1 MSKCRSLSMKMKY
14 ILLPSALLLASTIWA
29 QNPVADEKP
38 YIEVNGTG
46 EMEVIPDEIY
56 VAITLKEKSSNKKT
70 ISIEEQ
76 EQNLKNALKNLKVD
90 LKNLSL
96 AGANADLVRI
106 EWRKKGVITQKQYS
120 LKLGNAT
127 MLGQVFTELDKLEI
141 TDAYVSH
148 VQHSKIDSLRRVVK
162 IMAIKAAKN
171 KADYLLT
178 AIGEKT
184 GKALIVRENDVA
196 YHSPVWTMANARMD
210 KLESNSSYENYNDPI
225 DFKKIKVESSIYVKF
240 AIQ

>member
-1 MSKCRSLSMKMKY
+1 MKN
-14 ILLPSALLLASTIWA
+14 ILLYTALLLAATLTA
-29 QNPVADEKP
+29 QNPIGEEKP

-46 EMEVIPDEIY
+46 ELEVIPDEIY
-56 VAITLKEKSSNKKT
+56 VAITLKERSNNKKT
-70 ISIEEQ
+70 VSIEEQ

-96 AGANADLVRI
+96 AGADADLVRV

-120 LKLGNAT
+120 LKLANAT
-127 MLGQVFTELDKLEI
+127 ILGQVFSELDKLEI

-148 VQHSKIDSLRRVVK
+148 VQHSKIDSLRKVVK

-171 KADYLLT
+171 KADYLLA

-196 YHSPVWTMANARMD
+196 YHQPVWTMANARMD
-210 KLESNSSYENYNDPI
+210 KLESSTSYENYNDPI

-240 AIQ
+240 GIQ

>member
-1 MSKCRSLSMKMKY
+1 MKMKSI
-14 ILLPSALLLASTIWA
+14 ILSAALFLTASLTA
-29 QNPVADEKP
+29 QNPLAGEEKP

-46 EMEVIPDEIY
+46 EMEVVPDEIY
-56 VAITLKEKSSNKKT
+56 VAITLREKSNNKKT

-96 AGANADLVRI
+96 AGADADLVRI

-127 MLGQVFTELDKLEI
+127 ILGQVFTELDKLEI

-148 VQHSKIDSLRRVVK
+148 VQHSKIDSLRKGVK

-171 KADYLLT
+171 KADYLLA

-184 GKALIVRENDVA
+184 GKALIVRENDP
-196 YHSPVWTMANARMD
+196 YYPQPVWTMANARMD
-210 KLESNSSYENYNDPI
+210 KMESSTSYENYNDPI
-225 DFKKIKVESSIYVKF
+225 DFKKIKVTSSIYVKF
-240 AIQ
+240 GIQ

>member
-1 MSKCRSLSMKMKY
+1 MKN
-14 ILLPSALLLASTIWA
+14 ILLPAALLFAAAVTA
-29 QNPVADEKP
+29 QNPTGDEKP

-56 VAITLKEKSSNKKT
+56 VAITLREKSSNKKT

-120 LKLGNAT
+120 LKLANAT
-127 MLGQVFTELDKLEI
+127 ILGQVFSELDKLEI

-148 VQHSKIDSLRRVVK
+148 VQHSKIDSLRKVVK

-171 KADYLLT
+171 KADYLLS

-184 GKALIVRENDVA
+184 GKPLIVRENDGA
-196 YHSPVWTMANARMD
+196 YAQMMYSLPNVRMD
-210 KLESNSSYENYNDPI
+210 KDANEENMPYNDPI

-240 AIQ
+240 GIQ

>member
-1 MSKCRSLSMKMKY
+1 MKN
-14 ILLPSALLLASTIWA
+14 ILLSTSLLLTATLTA
-29 QNPVADEKP
+29 QNPVTGEEKP

-46 EMEVIPDEIY
+46 EMEVVPDEIY
-56 VAITLKEKSSNKKT
+56 VTITIRERSNNKKT

-76 EQNLKNALKNLKVD
+76 EQNLKNALKTLKVD

-127 MLGQVFTELDKLEI
+127 ILGQVFTELDKLEI

-148 VQHSKIDSLRRVVK
+148 VQHSKIDSLRKVVK

-171 KADYLLT
+171 KADYLLA
-178 AIGEKT
+178 AIGERT
-184 GKALIVRENDVA
+184 GKPLIVRENDVA
-196 YHSPVWTMANARMD
+196 YHQPVWTMANARMD
-210 KLESNSSYENYNDPI
+210 KLESNTSYENYNDPI

-240 AIQ
+240 GIQ

>member
-1 MSKCRSLSMKMKY
+1 MKN
-14 ILLPSALLLASTIWA
+14 ILLYTALLLAATLTA
-29 QNPVADEKP
+29 QNPIGEEKP

-46 EMEVIPDEIY
+46 ELEVIPDEIY
-56 VAITLKEKSSNKKT
+56 VAITLKEGSNNKKT
-70 ISIEEQ
+70 VSIEEQ

-96 AGANADLVRI
+96 AGADADLVRV

-120 LKLGNAT
+120 LKLANAT
-127 MLGQVFTELDKLEI
+127 ILGQVFSELDKLEI

-148 VQHSKIDSLRRVVK
+148 VQHSKIDSLRKVVK

-171 KADYLLT
+171 KADYLLA

-196 YHSPVWTMANARMD
+196 YHQPVWTMANARMD
-210 KLESNSSYENYNDPI
+210 KLESSTSYENYNDPI

-240 AIQ
+240 GIQ

>member
-1 MSKCRSLSMKMKY
+1 MKN
-14 ILLPSALLLASTIWA
+14 ILLSTALLLAATLTA
-29 QNPVADEKP
+29 QNPTGEEKP

-46 EMEVIPDEIY
+46 ELEVIPDEIY
-56 VAITLKEKSSNKKT
+56 VAITLKERSNNKKT
-70 ISIEEQ
+70 VSIEEQ

-120 LKLGNAT
+120 LKLANAT
-127 MLGQVFTELDKLEI
+127 ILGQVFSELDKLEI

-148 VQHSKIDSLRRVVK
+148 VQHSKIDSLRKVVK

-171 KADYLLT
+171 KADYLLA

-196 YHSPVWTMANARMD
+196 YHQPVWTMANARMD
-210 KLESNSSYENYNDPI
+210 KFESSTSYENYNDPI

-240 AIQ
+240 GIQ

>member
-1 MSKCRSLSMKMKY
+1 MKNIILPVALFIAASL
-14 ILLPSALLLASTIWA
+14 TA
-29 QNPVADEKP
+29 QNPVAGEEKP

-56 VAITLKEKSSNKKT
+56 VAITLRERTANKKT
-70 ISIEEQ
+70 ISVEEQ

-96 AGANADLVRI
+96 AGADADLVRI

-120 LKLGNAT
+120 LKLSNASI
-127 MLGQVFTELDKLEI
+127 LGQVFSELDKMEI

-148 VQHSKIDSLRRVVK
+148 VQHSKIDSLRKVVK

-171 KADYLLT
+171 KADYLLA

-184 GKALIVRENDVA
+184 GKALIVRENDP
-196 YHSPVWTMANARMD
+196 YYPQPVWTMANARMD
-210 KLESNSSYENYNDPI
+210 KIESTSSNETYTDPI
-225 DFKKIKVESSIYVKF
+225 DFKKIKVTSSIYVKF
-240 AIQ
+240 GIQ